1 MSIILHPFHPL
12 SWYEQ
17 EALNR
22 YISSQVNAPYK
33 VCNVKLDT
41 GTFDIHWTV
50 VARYSE
56 VKSLR
61 SGILTMSH
69 LAKLRDELKAYY
81 TY

>member
-1 MSIILHPFHPL
+1 MSIIFHPFHPL
-12 SWYEQ
+12 SWYEK

-33 VCNVKLDT
+33 VCKIKLDA
-41 GTFDIHWTV
+41 GTFDVHWSV

-56 VKSLR
+56 TLTLR
-61 SGILTMSH
+61 SGVLSMSK
-69 LAKLRDELKAYY
+69 LAELRDKLKAYY